1 MISLLTS
8 FTDSPVWYWNLEL
21 FSCSTCLYSSTVSCI
36 FVFQRRGMM
45 IGLQV
50 CMPYLLHLVLDKMER
65 KLQSAEPFPIP
76 LTGPQRDRLLQ
87 IIPVLRHAAT
97 LIHRMHLSLFYIQGI
112 FYHLAKRISGIHY
125 VSWAL
130 QDIMN
135 LFHVCKGPIWIK
147 IEWLSLHEF
156 GRGEGLEIS
165 L

>member
-1 MISLLTS
+1 
-8 FTDSPVWYWNLEL
+8 
-21 FSCSTCLYSSTVSCI
+21 
-36 FVFQRRGMM
+36 M

-135 LFHVCKGPIWIK
+135 LFHVCKGPI
-147 IEWLSLHEF
+147 
-156 GRGEGLEIS
+156 
-165 L
+165 